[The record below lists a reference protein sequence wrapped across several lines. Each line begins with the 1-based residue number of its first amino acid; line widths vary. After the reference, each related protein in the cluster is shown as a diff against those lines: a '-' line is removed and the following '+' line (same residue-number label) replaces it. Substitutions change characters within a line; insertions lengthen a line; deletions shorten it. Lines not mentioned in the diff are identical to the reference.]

1 MEPSNNEIEVLR
13 FLFYKVRKT
22 SQSRNGKESKKINST
37 RRWEGLSE
45 LFNCPSYERCSPES
59 RGKLIRRLRKST
71 SLRARRKSVIQRLN

>member
-45 LFNCPSYERCSPES
+45 LFNCPSYERCIPES
-59 RGKLIRRLRKST
+59 KRETNKTPYWNPPLLGNRG
-71 SLRARRKSVIQRLN
+71 N